1 MNWKNEVHK
10 MNAAAYGWPKGWS
23 SREEIAEQL
32 ECSPER
38 VREVLAPGIKA
49 GSIETKEF
57 KIWDGGRLVRRP
69 GYRKVEKTAAAAA
82 APSVPKA
89 GVEVISRKRGSR
101 GRILEVRG
109 NKMVIDWETAG
120 RKECSLSA
128 VKRGDIRLV

>member
-1 MNWKNEVHK
+1 MNWKNEVNK

-49 GSIETKEF
+49 GTIETKEF
-57 KIWDGGRLVRRP
+57 KIWDGGRLLRRP
-69 GYRKVEKTAAAAA
+69 GYRKVEKATPPEVAA
-82 APSVPKA
+82 VPKA

-109 NKMVIDWETAG
+109 NKMVIDWETTG
-120 RKECSLSA
+120 RKECSVSA